1 MKTWTPPTP
10 AEIEQTVQEMVR
22 RIVERFD
29 PEKVIL
35 LGSQARGDA
44 GPDSDIDLLVVMD
57 TDSRR
62 RSAVEIRMAVDDIV
76 IPKDIMV
83 VPPDEFERQR
93 DVVGTLT
100 YPAVREGRLLHDRRR

>member
-10 AEIEQTVQEMVR
+10 AEIDETVQEMVR

-29 PEKVIL
+29 PDKVIL

-44 GPDSDIDLLVVMD
+44 GPDSDIDLLVVME

-62 RSAVEIRMAVDDIV
+62 RSAVDIRMTLDDIV

-93 DVVGTLT
+93 DIVGTLA